1 MRWLADNNVRAYLA
15 EYDGE
20 ATDYDTSEAKFAVE
34 RCRLLRELTRDELAS
49 LNVFSEGEHTVRDGV
64 AWAYGTATV
73 VVINNAMAHA
83 SGNATVHAH
92 GSATVRAHG
101 SATVHAYD
109 SATVHAYDSATVH
122 AYDSATV
129 HAHGSAT
136 VHAHDSVTVHAGGG
150 SVCIAWYGNG
160 LTLTREGEAVIIDR
174 RNGAFIVNDVDMKA
188 AK

>member
-73 VVINNAMAHA
+73 VVINNA
-83 SGNATVHAH
+83 
-92 GSATVRAHG
+92 
-101 SATVHAYD
+101 
-109 SATVHAYDSATVH
+109 TVH

>member
-109 SATVHAYDSATVH
+109 SATVHA
-122 AYDSATV
+122 
-129 HAHGSAT
+129 HGSAT